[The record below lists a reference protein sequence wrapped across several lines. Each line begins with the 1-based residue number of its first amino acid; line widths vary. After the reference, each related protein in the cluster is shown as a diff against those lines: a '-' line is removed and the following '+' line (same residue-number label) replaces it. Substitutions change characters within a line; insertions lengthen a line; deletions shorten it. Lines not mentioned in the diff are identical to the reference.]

1 MKRSAPLLAFVA
13 SAALGCGGSAPTT
26 PDAGASSGGGPPAS
40 WTPPVGIPMPG
51 FGVSEQPGAATWF
64 VDNTN
69 PSASDEANPQGT
81 AARPRRTL
89 PGSLPAGAVVEVKG
103 GPYPGGTLQWG
114 GQGSASSPIFIRG
127 VGSPVLTGEE
137 LRLQGSYVIVEG
149 VVLEGMRL
157 VVGPGHHLALRRS
170 EIRGYDPGRNG
181 SAVSLEA
188 TDVVLQ
194 GNHIH
199 HNGDPSGSAEEDVHG
214 IKPASGD
221 ARVWI
226 VDNHIHHNGGDA
238 VQVGSARA
246 DEPWAQHIY
255 IGRNELHDD
264 RENGVDI
271 KQSRDVVV
279 SENRIYSYQPTSSST
294 GEALVVHDDPERVW
308 ILNNEIRDSAR
319 GVVCTGAVGFYVVGN
334 VIERIHHAPGRDYD
348 AGSLYGTQAI
358 IAYASPELHA
368 VANTIHDVDAGIS
381 FPTGQRAVIV
391 GNVISNLS
399 QPSHHVA
406 VGGGAAGA
414 SVMTH
419 NLLAG
424 PVRIKWGSTR
434 AQALGEFQGSS
445 GRGAGCVAGDPA
457 FQDPGRGDFR
467 LRTGSPA
474 IDAGTT
480 PDVYA
485 TFQRL
490 YGLDIA
496 RDLTSTPR
504 PQGRAFDIG
513 ALEHR
518 Q

>member
-1 MKRSAPLLAFVA
+1 LLFLASVA
-13 SAALGCGGSAPTT
+13 SLSAACGGSAPTSSD
-26 PDAGASSGGGPPAS
+26 PAASVSSIGDS
-40 WTPPVGIPMPG
+40 WTPPVGIPMPS
-51 FGVSEQPGAATWF
+51 FGVREQPGPATWF
-64 VDNTN
+64 VDNTH
-69 PSASDEANPQGT
+69 PSATDDGNPQGS

-89 PGSLPAGAVVEVKG
+89 PGTLPAGAVVEIKG
-103 GPYPGGTLQWG
+103 GPYVVGRVQWG
-114 GQGSASSPIFIRG
+114 GDGSAASPIFVRG
-127 VGSPVLTGEE
+127 VGSPVLDGEE
-137 LRLQGSYVIVEG
+137 LRLRGSYVIVEG
-149 VVLEGMRL
+149 VVLDGMRL

-181 SAVSLEA
+181 AAVSLEA

-199 HNGDPSGSAEEDVHG
+199 HNGDATGAAEEDVHG
-214 IKPASGD
+214 IKPGSGD

-226 VDNHIHHNGGDA
+226 VDNNIHHNGGDA
-238 VQVGSARA
+238 VQVGSASA
-246 DEPWAQHIY
+246 EEPWAERIY
-255 IGRNELHDD
+255 IGRNELHHD

-279 SENRIYSYQPTSSST
+279 SENRIHSYLPTSSSS
-294 GEALVVHDDPERVW
+294 GEAIVVHDDPERVW
-308 ILNNEIRDSAR
+308 IVNNEIRDAAR
-319 GVVCTGAVGFYVVGN
+319 GVVCTGAAGFYVVGN
-334 VIERIHHAPGRDYD
+334 LIERIHHVPGREYD
-348 AGSLYGTQAI
+348 PASLYGTQAI
-358 IAYASPELHA
+358 IAYASPELHV
-368 VANTIHDVDAGIS
+368 VANTIYDVDAGIS

-391 GNVISNLS
+391 GNVVANLS

-406 VGGGAAGA
+406 VGGSAAG
-414 SVMTH
+414 SSLMSH

-424 PVRIKWGSTR
+424 PVRIKWGTTR
-434 AQALGEFQGSS
+434 AQGLSEFQGSS
-445 GRGAGCVAGDPA
+445 GRGAGCVTGDPA

-474 IDAGTT
+474 IDAGIT

-496 RDLTSTPR
+496 RDLASTPR